1 MKVTIGIPFYNCEN
15 FLETAIICV
24 LSQNYQDWEL
34 ILVDDGSKDN
44 SLKIAQKYAEKD
56 KRIRV
61 ISDGKNK
68 RLPYRLNQIILES
81 NGDYIVRM
89 DADDLMAIDRI
100 EKQIRFLDQN
110 TRFDLVSTG
119 ILSIKND
126 LSLVGYR
133 GSKVDKEISLSDAIL
148 GTTGIIHASIV
159 ARKEWFLRNL
169 YNEKNQLAEDYEL
182 WLRAYLKNDLRVG
195 FIEDPLY
202 FYREDQNI
210 KLDKLIRAYNT
221 QISIIES
228 IDSSILD
235 SNLKKRFVKKFKLK
249 KVLVKIIFSLKID
262 FVLHKRRVSTERNEF
277 HKKIL
282 KENLTFFNNS
292 VL

>member
-1 MKVTIGIPFYNCEN
+1 
-15 FLETAIICV
+15 
-24 LSQNYQDWEL
+24 
-34 ILVDDGSKDN
+34 
-44 SLKIAQKYAEKD
+44 
-56 KRIRV
+56 
-61 ISDGKNK
+61 
-68 RLPYRLNQIILES
+68 
-81 NGDYIVRM
+81 
-89 DADDLMAIDRI
+89 
-100 EKQIRFLDQN
+100 
-110 TRFDLVSTG
+110 
-119 ILSIKND
+119 
-126 LSLVGYR
+126 
-133 GSKVDKEISLSDAIL
+133 
-148 GTTGIIHASIV
+148 
-159 ARKEWFLRNL
+159 
-169 YNEKNQLAEDYEL
+169 NQLAEDYEL